1 MQKQKLILNKDK
13 IISIIFLL
21 AVSVPLIM
29 LIIQLAYS
37 KQFDGNKYLMIMV
50 SVLVLM
56 AFFVPAFLEKRFNLN
71 IPSPIYISFLIFL
84 YCSATLGEIRR
95 FYYIYPHWDTY
106 MHFFNGIFLGTLGF
120 SIVYLLNK
128 SSKEVKLTPFFVAS
142 FALCF
147 AVTCGVIWE
156 VFEYANDFY
165 LSTNMQ
171 KYMLE
176 DGTKLIGQLALKDTM
191 DDLITDVVGTFIPAL
206 IGYFSLKKDYKWAKK
221 FLITK
226 NS

>member
-1 MQKQKLILNKDK
+1 MKKIKFNKNKDK
-13 IISIIFLL
+13 IISIGFLL
-21 AVSVPLIM
+21 AISIPLIM
-29 LIIQLAYS
+29 LIVQLAQS
-37 KQFDGNKYLMIMV
+37 REFDGNKYLMIMV

-56 AFFVPAFLEKRFNLN
+56 AFFVPAFLEKKFNLN
-71 IPSPIYISFLIFL
+71 IPAPIYISFLIFL

-128 SSKEVKLTPFFVAS
+128 SNKEVNLTPFFVAS

-156 VFEYANDFY
+156 IFEYTNDFY
-165 LSTNMQ
+165 LATNMQ

-191 DDLITDVVGTFIPAL
+191 DDLITD
-206 IGYFSLKKDYKWAKK
+206 
-221 FLITK
+221 
-226 NS
+226 